1 MLVENR
7 CVVPADLLTTWNLVT
22 DVPRVALCVPGV
34 QEVNPVGDKRFQATM
49 KVRVGPVSINLTGA
63 MEAVSQDLQQRE
75 AKFKIEAADRRV
87 GGSVKAN
94 LSVHL
99 NEQNGATE
107 LVITTD
113 ATFMGKLGELGQP
126 VIKHKAQSTMAEFAR
141 NLAKQVGAPSA

>member
-1 MLVENR
+1 MLMENR

-49 KVRVGPVSINLTGA
+49 KVKVGPVSITLTGA